1 MCSSVTAHS
10 EVLAVEREQT
20 TDTTESGQNPEDA
33 PEDGEPSAADR
44 AVKEQEKQLEEGT
57 ETPG

>member
-1 MCSSVTAHS
+1 M
-10 EVLAVEREQT
+10 ERERT
-20 TDTTESGQNPEDA
+20 ADTPEGGQNPEDA
-33 PEDGEPSAADR
+33 PQDGEPSAADR